1 DQLGGAQRVGAEQF
15 AVRQHVVHQG
25 GGVDDQVD
33 GVGQSLPGLRVE
45 AEVGLALVAGDD
57 FEVVGR
63 KLLVV
68 REQLR
73 VAAVEGSVQ
82 ARTPLS
88 VSLRPYQ
95 RNDFA
100 VDEVHPLQPFQ
111 R

>member
-33 GVGQSLPGLRVE
+33 GVRQPLPGLRVQT
-45 AEVGLALVAGDD
+45 EVGLALVAGDD
-57 FEVVGR
+57 FEVVGS

-73 VAAVEGSVQ
+73 VAAVERLVQ
-82 ARTPLS
+82 AHPR
-88 VSLRPYQ
+88 VFISLRPYQ

-100 VDEVHPLQPFQ
+100 VDQVHP
-111 R
+111 